1 MVVVE
6 LGSGK
11 RSSDLTGG
19 RRMEDLTDAGGER
32 GGVGHKKDADVDDGD
47 VIRAGVDGSSG
58 GNLILL
64 VAPSGVE

>member
-1 MVVVE
+1 
-6 LGSGK
+6 
-11 RSSDLTGG
+11 
-19 RRMEDLTDAGGER
+19 MEDLTDAGGER

-47 VIRAGVDGSSG
+47 VIRAGGDGSSG